1 MEILKT
7 VLAEINALGLKGD
20 AYCEENLKN
29 ETMVNDGEIDQIR
42 QSDSFGCAVRVFKN
56 GKMGFSYFTAK
67 DNTEAK
73 KAVKK
78 AADTALIEGYETYT
92 MPSFCK
98 CTPPDTIDPDY
109 NNITSKIRQ
118 DKALETEAAVKKYGK
133 KVKFVRDTNL
143 TDVKSSSHYM
153 NTQGAVSSS
162 DKTYFYCFTS
172 AISSDGTA
180 QEASEVMT
188 GSCVFKDIN
197 AEALGREAAQKADML
212 LGGGALKTG
221 RYDLILPPQA
231 AVDFLQI
238 LAPLFYASNIRK
250 GKSLFGSNK
259 EGDTVASSIL
269 NINDDA
275 LLAFRAGSFGTDGE
289 GTPGKN
295 KMLIKHGR
303 LMEFLYDIASADYFK
318 KEPGGNGIR
327 GSFKT
332 LPECGVSNFYIVPGD
347 SRKDIIMKGSGL
359 IINSLMGLH
368 TADPVSGN
376 FSLGLNGWLLEKGEI
391 KQAVKEMLVTGNIKD
406 VLMNVKDVCEDSVF
420 YFNYG
425 SPTIVIGD
433 MTAAGR

>member
-1 MEILKT
+1 VEILKT
-7 VLAEINALGLKGD
+7 VLSEINALGLQGD
-20 AYCEENLKN
+20 AYCEKNLKN
-29 ETMVNDGEIDQIR
+29 ETMVNDGEVDQIR
-42 QSDSFGCAVRVFKN
+42 QSDSFGCGVRVFKN
-56 GKMGFSYFTAK
+56 GKMGFAYFTA
-67 DNTEAK
+67 DDAAEAK
-73 KAVKK
+73 KAVNK
-78 AADTALIEGYETYT
+78 AAETALIEGYEKYT
-92 MPSFCK
+92 LVPFCK
-98 CTPPDTIDPDY
+98 CTPPDTVDPDY
-109 NNITSKIRQ
+109 NSITSKIRQ
-118 DKALETEAAVKKYGK
+118 DKALETEAAAKKHGK

-143 TDVKSSSHYM
+143 TDVKSASYYM
-153 NTQGAVSSS
+153 NTNGADSSS
-162 DKTYFYCFTS
+162 ERTYYYCFTS
-172 AISSDGTA
+172 AISSDGA
-180 QEASEVMT
+180 VQEASEVMA
-188 GSCVFKDIN
+188 GSCVFRDID
-197 AEALGREAAQKADML
+197 AEKLGREAAQKADML

-221 RYDLILPPQA
+221 RYSLILPPQA

-259 EGDTVASSIL
+259 EGDTVAASIL

-289 GTPGKN
+289 GIAGKN
-295 KMLIKHGR
+295 KMLIKHGK
-303 LMEFLYDIASADYFK
+303 LMEFLYDISSANFFK
-318 KEPGGNGIR
+318 KEPGGNGVR

-347 SRKDIIMKGSGL
+347 SRKDNIMKGSGL

-406 VLMNVKDVCEDSVF
+406 VLMNVRDVCEDITF

-425 SPTIVIGD
+425 SPTVVIGD